1 MSLDIRPLLVP
12 TVATGV
18 LMAAYLLLRPY
29 GDAHDGT
36 AAQAY
41 ASPWWV
47 VSHLCG
53 ILALTAFA
61 VLLGRLART
70 LPGRGLS
77 VANALALPGVVLV
90 ALYYGAETFALA
102 VVAQALPQ
110 ADALALVAAIRNHP
124 VAMTAF
130 ALGLVGLG
138 VAALLAARAWQRSA
152 PAAGWA
158 LWPLAVLVA
167 LVLPQFFLPV
177 AGRMAFGVAYAIAAA
192 VFARALQMRQVLRG

>member
-1 MSLDIRPLLVP
+1 MIRTRSLLAP
-12 TVATGV
+12 TVVTGA

-29 GDAHDGT
+29 GDTLDQT

-41 ASPWWV
+41 TSTAWV

-53 ILALTAFA
+53 ILALAA
-61 VLLGRLART
+61 VVVLIRRLARA
-70 LPGRGLS
+70 LPGRGMA
-77 VANALALPGVVLV
+77 VADALALPSVVLI

-102 VVAQALPQ
+102 VVADALPQ
-110 ADALALVAAIRNHP
+110 PDALALVDGIRNHP

-138 VAALLAARAWQRSA
+138 VAGLVSARAWQRSA
-152 PAAGWA
+152 KVAGWA
-158 LWPLAVLVA
+158 LWPLAVMVA

-177 AGRMAFGVAYAIAAA
+177 AGRMAFGVVYAVAAA
-192 VFARALQMRQVLRG
+192 IFARALLLQPEGEGV